1 MTITPDRITTID
13 HLPGAETVQA
23 LGIVVGEAVIGSNIV
38 RDFLSGIT
46 DVLGGRSG
54 AVQKS
59 FRAAR
64 TAAMD
69 DMIEAAESLGA
80 NAIVGVDLDYEV
92 LGEKNG
98 MVLVSIS
105 GTAVRVAG

>member
-1 MTITPDRITTID
+1 MAIKLDRVATID
-13 HLPGAETVQA
+13 HLPGTQIVQS
-23 LGIVVGEAVIGSNIV
+23 LGIVVGEAVIGSNAI

-69 DMIEAAESLGA
+69 DMLEAAEALGA
-80 NAIVGVDLDYEV
+80 NAVVGVSLDYEV

-105 GTAVRVAG
+105 GTAVRVTG

>member
-1 MTITPDRITTID
+1 MAIPPDRITTID
-13 HLPGAETVQA
+13 HVPGTRMLQS
-23 LGIVVGEAVIGSNIV
+23 LGVVVGEAVIGSNII
-38 RDFLSGIT
+38 RDVLSGIT

-64 TAAMD
+64 TAAME
-69 DMIEAAESLGA
+69 DMVEAAEALGA
-80 NAIVGVDLDYEV
+80 NAVVGVDLDYEV

-105 GTAVRVAG
+105 GTAVRVGD

>member
-13 HLPGAETVQA
+13 HLPGSETVKA

-46 DVLGGRSG
+46 DVIGGRSG

-59 FRAAR
+59 FKAAR
-64 TAAMD
+64 SAAMS
-69 DMIEAAESLGA
+69 DMIEAAEALGA
-80 NAIVGVDLDYEV
+80 NAVVGVDLDYEV